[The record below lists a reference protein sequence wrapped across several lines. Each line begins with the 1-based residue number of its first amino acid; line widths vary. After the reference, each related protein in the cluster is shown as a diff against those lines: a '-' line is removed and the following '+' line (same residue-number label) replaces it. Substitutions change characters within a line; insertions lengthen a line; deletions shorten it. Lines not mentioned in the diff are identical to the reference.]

1 MLEYLD
7 IAIGFATIMLLLSL
21 AVTAVVQVISSVFD
35 LRGNN
40 LVWALAKL
48 FEQMPVKD
56 ISATGTG
63 PDGKKKSQTVSTE
76 LALAV
81 ARDSSIAPGNLLSWY
96 KAKAIR
102 PDELQA
108 IVQKLAAAP
117 PSNMSEQAKAALQQL
132 VSERVPGSGQL
143 MDDAKAVAAELE
155 VLFPTRAQAVRDSVT
170 QIMGKTQ
177 RIAAEIDTWF
187 DTVMDRSADR
197 FARNSKIWSGIIGA
211 ALALAFQV
219 NAVYIFL
226 QISNNAG
233 IRNQLVAIAQ
243 PTLQQAAQIQA
254 QANVAGSTFSTM
266 KKEEAYRA
274 QLQNAP
280 DRLAT
285 CSDGTAW
292 ISANV
297 QNADAI
303 AAEFERRCTQQQV
316 DQRLSDLSK
325 SYASLSGALDK
336 TQLKLTGTPP
346 TWKWYEELGGYLS
359 TAILLGLGAP
369 FWYNVLRQ
377 MATLR
382 PPTSQKIREETQDSD
397 QAETQPA
404 RAAIAGK

>member
-1 MLEYLD
+1 
-7 IAIGFATIMLLLSL
+7 
-21 AVTAVVQVISSVFD
+21 
-35 LRGNN
+35 
-40 LVWALAKL
+40 
-48 FEQMPVKD
+48 
-56 ISATGTG
+56 
-63 PDGKKKSQTVSTE
+63 
-76 LALAV
+76 
-81 ARDSSIAPGNLLSWY
+81 
-96 KAKAIR
+96 
-102 PDELQA
+102 
-108 IVQKLAAAP
+108 
-117 PSNMSEQAKAALQQL
+117 
-132 VSERVPGSGQL
+132 
-143 MDDAKAVAAELE
+143 
-155 VLFPTRAQAVRDSVT
+155 
-170 QIMGKTQ
+170 
-177 RIAAEIDTWF
+177 
-187 DTVMDRSADR
+187 
-197 FARNSKIWSGIIGA
+197 
-211 ALALAFQV
+211 
-219 NAVYIFL
+219 
-226 QISNNAG
+226 
-233 IRNQLVAIAQ
+233 
-243 PTLQQAAQIQA
+243 LQQAAQIQA

>member
-1 MLEYLD
+1 
-7 IAIGFATIMLLLSL
+7 
-21 AVTAVVQVISSVFD
+21 
-35 LRGNN
+35 
-40 LVWALAKL
+40 
-48 FEQMPVKD
+48 
-56 ISATGTG
+56 
-63 PDGKKKSQTVSTE
+63 
-76 LALAV
+76 
-81 ARDSSIAPGNLLSWY
+81 
-96 KAKAIR
+96 
-102 PDELQA
+102 
-108 IVQKLAAAP
+108 
-117 PSNMSEQAKAALQQL
+117 

-143 MDDAKAVAAELE
+143 MEDAKAVAAELE

-243 PTLQQAAQIQA
+243 PTLQQAAQIQT
-254 QANVAGSTFSTM
+254 QANVAGNTFSAM
-266 KKEEAYRA
+266 KKEDAYRA

-292 ISANV
+292 ISANL
-297 QNADAI
+297 QNADSI

-346 TWKWYEELGGYLS
+346 TWKWYEQLGGYLS

-397 QAETQPA
+397 QGETPPA